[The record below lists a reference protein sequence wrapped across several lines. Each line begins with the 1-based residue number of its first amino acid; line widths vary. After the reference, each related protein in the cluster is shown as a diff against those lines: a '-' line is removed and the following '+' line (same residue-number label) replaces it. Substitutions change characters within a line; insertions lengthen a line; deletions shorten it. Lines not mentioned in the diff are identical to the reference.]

1 MDCGTPFCHQ
11 SVTNR
16 SGCPLGN
23 LIPEWNAL
31 VKKGHWHQA
40 FQRLRAT
47 NNFPEFTGRVCP
59 APCEAACTLG
69 IIDDAVSI
77 KSIELMIVDKAYEMG
92 WMDPTP
98 PPFRSTK
105 SVAIVGSGPAGL
117 AAADELNKM
126 GHKVTVYERSDR
138 VGGLMM
144 YGVPN
149 MKADKADVIQRRV
162 DIMEQEGVT
171 FVTGK
176 AGSVGTEGG
185 PTAACLLEGSD
196 AVLLA
201 CGATVGRDLKNL
213 PGRNLQ
219 GVHLAMEY
227 LHGSTQALLDNG
239 HVGRGWRQGW
249 GAGHSTPIDARGK
262 RVIVIGGGDTGN
274 DCIGTAV
281 RQGAKSVVNLELM
294 PKPPPT
300 RAASTPWPHWPT
312 MQKVDYGHEE
322 AAEQCNGGVD
332 IRQFS
337 VSTKE
342 FTGDASGHVTAIKV
356 VDLEWA
362 HADGRAVMKEVAGS
376 ERVIDADL
384 VLLALGFL
392 GAETPITEAFGAST
406 ERGNVSA
413 AFSKSQKDFRTSN
426 PKVFAAGDCRR
437 GQSLVVWAITEGREA
452 SKAIHRHLVG

>member
-1 MDCGTPFCHQ
+1 
-11 SVTNR
+11 
-16 SGCPLGN
+16 
-23 LIPEWNAL
+23 
-31 VKKGHWHQA
+31 
-40 FQRLRAT
+40 
-47 NNFPEFTGRVCP
+47 
-59 APCEAACTLG
+59 
-69 IIDDAVSI
+69 
-77 KSIELMIVDKAYEMG
+77 MIVDKAYEMG
-92 WMDPTP
+92 WMEPCP
-98 PPFRSTK
+98 PPMRTGK
-105 SVAIVGSGPAGL
+105 RVAVIGSGPAGL

-126 GHKVTVYERSDR
+126 GHSVTVFERADR

-149 MKADKADVIQRRV
+149 MKADKADVVQRRV
-162 DIMEQEGVT
+162 DIMQQEGVE

-176 AGSVGTEGG
+176 GGNVGAEGG
-185 PTAACLLEGSD
+185 PTAASLMDSND

-239 HVGRGWRQGW
+239 NVAQGWRQGW
-249 GAGHSTPIDARGK
+249 GTGSTPLDAKGK
-262 RVIVIGGGDTGN
+262 RVIIIGGGDTGN

-281 RQGAKSVVNLELM
+281 RQGAKSIVNLELM

-300 RAASTPWPHWPT
+300 RSPSTPWPHWPT
-312 MQKVDYGHEE
+312 MAKVDYGHEE
-322 AAEQCNGGVD
+322 AAQQCNAGED

-342 FTGDASGHVTAIKV
+342 FIGDDSGNITAIKV
-356 VDLEWA
+356 VDLEWT
-362 HADGRAVMKEVAGS
+362 HAEGRAVMKEVPGS
-376 ERVIDADL
+376 ERVLQADM

-392 GAETPITEAFGAST
+392 GVETPIAEAFGVST

-413 AFSKSQKDFRTSN
+413 TFQKVERDFRTSN

-452 SKAIHRHLVG
+452 SKAIHKTIMA

>member
-1 MDCGTPFCHQ
+1 
-11 SVTNR
+11 
-16 SGCPLGN
+16 
-23 LIPEWNAL
+23 
-31 VKKGHWHQA
+31 
-40 FQRLRAT
+40 
-47 NNFPEFTGRVCP
+47 
-59 APCEAACTLG
+59 LG

-77 KSIELMIVDKAYEMG
+77 KSIELMIVDKAYQMG
-92 WMDPTP
+92 WMDPCP
-98 PPFRSTK
+98 PPFRSK
-105 SVAIVGSGPAGL
+105 KHVAVVGSGPSGL

-126 GHKVTVYERSDR
+126 GHSVTVYERSDR

-149 MKADKADVIQRRV
+149 MKADKANVIQRRV
-162 DIMEQEGVT
+162 DIMEQEGVC

-176 AGSVGTEGG
+176 VGSVGAEGG
-185 PTAACLLEGSD
+185 PTAASILEGND

-239 HVGRGWRQGW
+239 NVAQGWRQGW
-249 GAGHSTPIDARGK
+249 GAGHSKPIDARGK
-262 RVIVIGGGDTGN
+262 RVIIIGGGDTGN

-294 PKPPPT
+294 PKPPPM
-300 RAASTPWPHWPT
+300 RSASTPWPHWPT
-312 MQKVDYGHEE
+312 MHKVDYGHEE
-322 AAEQCNGGVD
+322 AAEQCNGGAD

-342 FTGDASGHVTAIKV
+342 FIGDASGLVTAIKV
-356 VDLEWA
+356 VELEWA

-376 ERVIDADL
+376 ERIIEADL

-392 GAETPITEAFGAST
+392 GVETPIAEAFGASM

-413 AFSKSQKDFRTSN
+413 VYTKSLKDFRTSN

-452 SKAIHRHLVG
+452 SKAIHRHIVS